1 MKAIL
6 RYRFFYDYMADIR
19 PFKAI
24 RPTRDKVSLVASR
37 SYLSYSEETLIE
49 KLEHNPY
56 TFLHIINPD
65 YSEKQTEVKGKEKY
79 PLVKNKFYNFQEE
92 GVFIEEDKPTLYLY
106 QQEKGNI
113 VFTGII
119 CANSVDDYLNG
130 KIKIHEQTIARREE
144 MFKDY
149 LDLTGFNAEPVLLTY
164 PDQDGVNEVF
174 GSYLKE
180 RPEYEFTTTNRSVH
194 RLWLIQDESDIQQL
208 QNIFSKVDAFYIA
221 DGHHRSASSALL
233 CKQRRKE
240 NPNYTGEESFNF
252 CMSYLI
258 PESQLRILDFNRIV
272 KDLNGL
278 STKEFINAV
287 SKTYEVSVRENS
299 FTPSKKDEIGMYLEG
314 KWYSLTAK
322 ESSFNRSHSVEKLD
336 PAILSNNILSPILG
350 IHDLRTDKRV
360 SFIDGTLGKD
370 ALEKAVNSGEYA
382 VAFLLKS
389 IGVQQLKEVADARE
403 SMPPK
408 STYIEPKLRSGLLI
422 YSIE

>member
-1 MKAIL
+1 MI
-6 RYRFFYDYMADIR
+6 DIR

-49 KLEHNPY
+49 KLENNPY

-65 YSEKQTEVKGKEKY
+65 YSEKQAEIKGKEKY
-79 PLVKNKFYNFQEE
+79 RLVKNKFFDFQEE
-92 GVFIEEDKPTLYLY
+92 GVFIKDEKPTLYLY
-106 QQEKGNI
+106 QQQKGEI

-119 CANSVDDYLNG
+119 CASSIDDYLNG
-130 KIKIHEQTIARREE
+130 KIKIHEQTIAHREE

-149 LDLTGFNAEPVLLTY
+149 LDITGFNAEPVLLTY
-164 PDQDGVNEVF
+164 PDQNGVSEVF
-174 GSYLKE
+174 DSYLTE
-180 RPEYEFTTTNRSVH
+180 RPEYEFTTTNRSIH
-194 RLWLIQDESDIQQL
+194 RLWLIQDEGDIKRL
-208 QNIFSKVDAFYIA
+208 KDIFSNVEALYIA

-233 CKQRRKE
+233 CKKRRSK
-240 NPNYTGEESFNF
+240 NLSYTETESFNF
-252 CMSYLI
+252 FMSYLI
-258 PESQLRILDFNRIV
+258 PESQLRIFNFNRII

-278 STKEFINAV
+278 STEKFINAI
-287 SKTYEVSVRENS
+287 SSTYEMTKKEGS
-299 FTPSKKDEIGMYLEG
+299 FTPSIKDEIGMYLEG
-314 KWYSLTAK
+314 NWYSLIAK

-336 PAILSNNILSPILG
+336 SSILSNNILSPILR

-360 SFIDGTLGKD
+360 SFIDGTLGEE
-370 ALEKAVNSGEYA
+370 ALEKAIDSKEYA
-382 VAFLLKS
+382 VAFLLKP

>member
-1 MKAIL
+1 
-6 RYRFFYDYMADIR
+6 MATIR

-65 YSEKQTEVKGKEKY
+65 YSEKQAEIKGKEKY
-79 PLVKNKFYNFQEE
+79 PLVKNKFFDFQEE
-92 GVFIEEDKPTLYLY
+92 GVFVKDEKPTFYLY
-106 QQEKGNI
+106 QQQKGEI

-119 CANSVDDYLNG
+119 CASSVDDYLDG

-149 LDLTGFNAEPVLLTY
+149 LDITGFNAEPVLLTY
-164 PDQDGVNEVF
+164 PDQNGVSEIF
-174 GSYLKE
+174 DSYLAE
-180 RPEYEFTTTNRSVH
+180 RPEYEFTTTNRSIH
-194 RLWLIQDESDIQQL
+194 RLWLIQDKSDIQQL
-208 QNIFSKVDAFYIA
+208 QDIFNSVDALYIA

-240 NPNYTGEESFNF
+240 NPNYTGTESFNF

-278 STKEFINAV
+278 SAEEFIDAISN
-287 SKTYEVSVRENS
+287 TYEITKNEGS
-299 FTPSKKDEIGMYLEG
+299 FTPTIKDEIGMYLEG
-314 KWYSLTAK
+314 SWYSLIAK

-336 PAILSNNILSPILG
+336 PAILSKNILSPILG

-360 SFIDGTLGKD
+360 SFIDGTLGKE
-370 ALEKAVNSGEYA
+370 ALEKAVDSGEYA
-382 VAFLLKS
+382 VAFLLKP